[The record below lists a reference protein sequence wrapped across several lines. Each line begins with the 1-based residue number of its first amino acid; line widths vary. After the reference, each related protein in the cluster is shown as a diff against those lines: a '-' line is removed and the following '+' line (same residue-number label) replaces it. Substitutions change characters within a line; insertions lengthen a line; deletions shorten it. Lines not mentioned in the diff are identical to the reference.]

1 MKPGIG
7 GEVRFTL
14 RHAEVSISMGNRIG
28 KTIERYRKSLGKT
41 QDQLGAM
48 YSVTGPAIFKFEK
61 GYVKPSLE
69 LWMKIAYDS
78 GLTPK
83 KALLSWIKDKLPEQ
97 YLEVFE
103 SLEAESERAV
113 AAQPARPAA
122 GYSQYT
128 DREALRKAVLCD
140 PALPGAL
147 VELFRDDEFWALYKP
162 RAIEIEHLVRF
173 CNGFGEGTP
182 DMYRDAL
189 RLVRQF
195 IDQPKRG

>member
-1 MKPGIG
+1 
-7 GEVRFTL
+7 
-14 RHAEVSISMGNRIG
+14 MGNQIG
-28 KTIERYRKSLGKT
+28 KTIERYRRSLGKT

-69 LWMKIAYDS
+69 LWMKIAYDA

-83 KALLSWIKDKLPEQ
+83 KSLLFWIKDKLPDK

-103 SLEAESERAV
+103 SIEADAERIETGEPK
-113 AAQPARPAA
+113 QP
-122 GYSQYT
+122 GYVRYE

-140 PALPGAL
+140 PSLPGPL
-147 VELFRDDEFWALYKP
+147 VELFRDDEFWSLYKP
-162 RAIEIEHLVRF
+162 RGIEIDHLIG
-173 CNGFGEGTP
+173 CIASFGEGTT

-189 RLVRQF
+189 RLIRQF
-195 IDQPKRG
+195 VELRR

>member
-1 MKPGIG
+1 
-7 GEVRFTL
+7 
-14 RHAEVSISMGNRIG
+14 MGNRIG

-69 LWMKIAYDS
+69 LWMKIAYDA

-83 KALLSWIKDKLPEQ
+83 KALLCWIKDKLPEQ
-97 YLEVFE
+97 YLEIFE
-103 SLEAESERAV
+103 AMEAEGEKAE
-113 AAQPARPAA
+113 ATEARPQ
-122 GYSQYT
+122 GYMQYE

-140 PALPGAL
+140 PSLPGPL
-147 VELFRDDEFWALYKP
+147 VELFRDDEFWSLYKP
-162 RAIEIEHLVRF
+162 RGVEIEQLVRF
-173 CNGFGEGTP
+173 CKPFGEGTP

-189 RLVRQF
+189 RLIRQF
-195 IDQPKRG
+195 LEVTG

>member
-1 MKPGIG
+1 
-7 GEVRFTL
+7 
-14 RHAEVSISMGNRIG
+14 MGNRIG

-69 LWMKIAYDS
+69 LWMKIAYDA

-83 KALLSWIKDKLPEQ
+83 KALLCWLKDKLPEQ
-97 YLEVFE
+97 YLEIFE
-103 SLEAESERAV
+103 SIENPVEAG
-113 AAQPARPAA
+113 A
-122 GYSQYT
+122 GGEKNTQTYSQHE

-140 PALPGAL
+140 PALPGTL
-147 VELFRDDEFWALYKP
+147 IELFRDDEFWSLYKP
-162 RAIEIEHLVRF
+162 TGVEIDHLVRF
-173 CNGFGEGTP
+173 IGPFSEGSP

-189 RLVRQF
+189 RLIRQF
-195 IDQPKRG
+195 LELK

>member
-1 MKPGIG
+1 
-7 GEVRFTL
+7 
-14 RHAEVSISMGNRIG
+14 MGNRIG

-69 LWMKIAYDS
+69 LWMKIAFDA
-78 GLTPK
+78 GLTPI
-83 KALLSWIKDKLPEQ
+83 KALLCWIKDKLPEQ

-103 SLEAESERAV
+103 SMEAEGEKVETAGT
-113 AAQPARPAA
+113 RPP
-122 GYSQYT
+122 GYSQYE

-140 PALPGAL
+140 PSLPSPL

-162 RAIEIEHLVRF
+162 RGTEVDHLVGF
-173 CNGFGEGTP
+173 CRPFGEGTP

-189 RLVRQF
+189 RLIRQF
-195 IDQPKRG
+195 LELSA

>member
-1 MKPGIG
+1 M
-7 GEVRFTL
+7 
-14 RHAEVSISMGNRIG
+14 SSNRIG

-41 QDQLGAM
+41 QDQLGSM
-48 YSVTGPAIFKFEK
+48 YSVTGPAVFKFEK

-69 LWMKIAYDS
+69 LWMKIAYDA

-83 KALLSWIKDKLPEQ
+83 KSLLCWIKDKLPEQ
-97 YLEVFE
+97 YVEILD
-103 SLEAESERAV
+103 SLEQTGEGAAAEANRTH
-113 AAQPARPAA
+113 
-122 GYSQYT
+122 GYSQIE

-140 PALPGAL
+140 PALPGAM

-162 RAIEIEHLVRF
+162 RGAEIDHLVRF
-173 CNGFGEGTP
+173 CLVFREGTP

-195 IDQPKRG
+195 LDIIG